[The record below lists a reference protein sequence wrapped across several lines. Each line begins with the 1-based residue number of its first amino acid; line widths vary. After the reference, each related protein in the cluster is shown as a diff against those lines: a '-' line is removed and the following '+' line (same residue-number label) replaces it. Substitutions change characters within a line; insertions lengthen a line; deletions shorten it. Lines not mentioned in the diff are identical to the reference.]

1 MEDILPF
8 YLVAGAS
15 YEFFMQSCPKEL
27 KPYEIAF
34 RERRKFRDYDMYAM
48 GQYVYSAVLAAVD
61 GALRGR
67 KSQATYLEK
76 PLSELSK
83 VKRQLTGDEKVR
95 QEKLVMNTL
104 LDMQKRFEAN
114 KKRKEGGIPN
124 GNRCSDRQFV
134 DRDDG

>member
-15 YEFFMQSCPKEL
+15 YEFFMQSCPVEL

-34 RERRKFRDYDMYAM
+34 KERRRFLDYDMYAM

-61 GALRGR
+61 NNLHGR
-67 KSQATYLEK
+67 KSQVRYPEK
-76 PLSELSK
+76 PMSELAK
-83 VKRQLTGDEKVR
+83 AHRQLKGDEKVR
-95 QEKLVMNTL
+95 QEKLVMSTL
-104 LDMQKRFEAN
+104 LDMQKRFEAS
-114 KKRKEGGIPN
+114 KKRKEGGILN
-124 GNRCSDRQFV
+124 GSRRTDRQPI